1 MKHTKISAGSGTLR
15 SLTLAPTP
23 SGFAQ
28 QAGIWLR
35 LMPSPKLTAS
45 LKEGV
50 YKQESFYIRN
60 KQANVILPSFS
71 FLYTKVDK
79 YEDYGA

>member
-1 MKHTKISAGSGTLR
+1 MNEFTVEDIFSIPYTKHNDGV
-15 SLTLAPTP
+15 
-23 SGFAQ
+23 
-28 QAGIWLR
+28 
-35 LMPSPKLTAS
+35 
-45 LKEGV
+45 KEGV
-50 YKQESFYIRN
+50 YKQESLYIRN

>member
-35 LMPSPKLTAS
+35 LMPSLKLTAS
-45 LKEGV
+45 PSTSYTRQPLYAIMEEERLVAHNYKCSKELSM
-50 YKQESFYIRN
+50 E
-60 KQANVILPSFS
+60 
-71 FLYTKVDK
+71 T
-79 YEDYGA
+79 